1 MINSLRCF
9 VMFFALFSALLTH
22 PVTVQAQTREAY
34 VVRSADESTL
44 TFYYDSFR
52 ATRTGTVW
60 GVADI
65 KENRDNEQYP
75 AWNRSSKRNDSTL
88 QKVVFDETFRDFRP
102 TTTAKWFLDSHGLK
116 EVKGLAY
123 LNTSEVTDMSEMFS
137 SCWQLP
143 SLDVSHFNTG
153 KVSDMNS
160 MFEDC
165 RLLSSLDLSH
175 FDTQNVTNMGQMFA
189 GCLNLSALDLSHF
202 NTSLVSD
209 LSEMFSACKNMK
221 RLDVSHFNTE
231 NVSDMSSMFSGCQNL
246 DSLDLKSF
254 NTQSVTDMSSMFL
267 GCAVLKRLDV
277 SHFNTENVTDMS
289 SMFSGCREL
298 SLLDVSSFSTENT
311 DNIQNMFLGCD
322 ELTSIYC
329 KAAWNCPESE
339 GMFDGCTKLKGAISY
354 DSSQTDVAMANP
366 DTGYF
371 TKNNPTTL
379 KRVHFGAEGA
389 QQIYTLQGQRVRG
402 GWKYGSSDIWS
413 DAAIVQRI

>member
-1 MINSLRCF
+1 MFIPAPTGDFLFSKEGKEEPTRMINSLRCF

-22 PVTVQAQTREAY
+22 SVTVQAQTREAY

-44 TFYYDSFR
+44 TFYYDSLR

-116 EVKGLAY
+116 EIKGLAY

-153 KVSDMNS
+153 KVTNMNS

-231 NVSDMSSMFSGCQNL
+231 NVSDMSSMFSGC
-246 DSLDLKSF
+246 
-254 NTQSVTDMSSMFL
+254 
-267 GCAVLKRLDV
+267 
-277 SHFNTENVTDMS
+277 
-289 SMFSGCREL
+289 REL
-298 SLLDVSSFSTENT
+298 SLLDVSSFSTENS
-311 DNIQNMFLGCD
+311 DNIQNMFLGCN

-339 GMFDGCTKLKGAISY
+339 GMFDGCTKLKGAVSY

-366 DTGYF
+366 VTGYF
-371 TKNNPTTL
+371 TKNNPTAL

-402 GWKYGSSDIWS
+402 GWKYLPAGVYLVNGKK
-413 DAAIVQRI
+413 AVKR